1 MDPMPDFHRPPAFH
15 RPPRHPHAWAWLF
28 AASQLAVVAI
38 WWQWGWMAG
47 LAALLASHLALVWA
61 TLRPQ
66 SRLLSPVLT
75 RLPTTE
81 PVVWLTIDDGPSDDT
96 RAMLDLLDA
105 RNARAT
111 FFLVGDRA
119 QARPELVAEI
129 ARRGHGIGQHSHTHP
144 QARFWALPP
153 KAMRAQIDDAQA
165 ALTQLAGAPPHWF
178 RAVVGMANPFVAS
191 ALKHHGLARVA
202 WSARGFDAVLKEPA
216 GVAARIER
224 DLAPGAI
231 VLLHEGAR
239 HGRNVETLAAVLDRL
254 QQRGYRTV
262 LPEQLGQSAGDDQP
276 VVERRTPAQ

>member
-1 MDPMPDFHRPPAFH
+1 MPTFH

-28 AASQLAVVAI
+28 AASQLAVIAL
-38 WWQWGWMAG
+38 WWRWGWQAG
-47 LAALLASHLALVWA
+47 LPALLVSHLTLVWA

-66 SRLLSPVLT
+66 SRLLSPVLS

-119 QARPELVAEI
+119 QARPELVGEI
-129 ARRGHGIGQHSHTHP
+129 SRRGHGIGQHSHTHP

-153 KAMRAQIDDAQA
+153 AAMWAQIDDAQA
-165 ALTQLAGAPPHWF
+165 ALTTLAGAPPRWF
-178 RAVVGMANPFVAS
+178 RAVVGMANPFVAA
-191 ALKHHGLARVA
+191 ALKRHGLARVA
-202 WSARGFDAVLKEPA
+202 WSARGFDAVLKDPA
-216 GVAARIER
+216 GVVARIER

-239 HGRNVETLAAVLDRL
+239 HGRNVETLAAVLDRIE
-254 QQRGYRTV
+254 QRGYRTV
-262 LPEQLGQSAGDDQP
+262 LPEQLEASL
-276 VVERRTPAQ
+276 